1 MKKLGYM
8 LLLSS
13 LTLVLS
19 ACGDDTSKSSLNHSS
34 GLGSLDSGLSVD
46 PNNSNSNP
54 NESGSSGGK
63 ISSSEQP
70 PIDYTIGWS
79 QDVLDVMEPHL
90 GGHAIPFIDLPGRV
104 LATWIEASSSYS
116 SSTVAHLSILSTG
129 AFDAALAG
137 QAKLTYQKAGWTVDF
152 NRETLQMHAEET
164 KLGMKVD
171 FYGEYDQND
180 GSTTPQIDVY
190 YNEPFAVPASGA
202 WRSATVQALASIGVA
217 APHML
222 PYTYLGTLAE
232 ETVSISTTELDIQGK
247 VGGWDT
253 YNSYNPIVP
262 CGVTNTLGNATG
274 VVDYV
279 FSEAQAEAHGAEYTA
294 HVPSYRG
301 IENPFGHIWKWT
313 DGVLGKGVND
323 EYQEIYVSRDPAQ
336 YASTLNDSYV
346 DMGHEATANGYCKA
360 ILASDPSHPQEQRV
374 YGDIFD
380 RDDSGSAS
388 TFFCDYHY
396 HANANN
402 SIYGLQVGGYANGG
416 AYDGL
421 AFLSVN
427 SAPAGA
433 YAYFGSRLCWSE

>member
-13 LTLVLS
+13 LALVLS
-19 ACGDDTSKSSLNHSS
+19 ACGDDTSKSSLNQSS

-253 YNSYNPIVP
+253 YN
-262 CGVTNTLGNATG
+262 A
-274 VVDYV
+274 
-279 FSEAQAEAHGAEYTA
+279 
-294 HVPSYRG
+294 
-301 IENPFGHIWKWT
+301 K
-313 DGVLGKGVND
+313 
-323 EYQEIYVSRDPAQ
+323 
-336 YASTLNDSYV
+336 
-346 DMGHEATANGYCKA
+346 
-360 ILASDPSHPQEQRV
+360 ILAAARKAFAPSKKWAESTATVTFSSGYYSTYSYTGYSFTKNFADGYTVTAVLYGRSVSGSSYSSDPKTPYLRV
-374 YGDIFD
+374 I
-380 RDDSGSAS
+380 
-388 TFFCDYHY
+388 
-396 HANANN
+396 
-402 SIYGLQVGGYANGG
+402 
-416 AYDGL
+416 
-421 AFLSVN
+421 LSQQ
-427 SAPAGA
+427 
-433 YAYFGSRLCWSE
+433 